1 LFDLANEAQLQ
12 SVIEPVVID
21 LGLEFWGL
29 EYRAGASLLRVYIDS
44 PNGITVDDCA
54 EVSRQLSV
62 ILDVEDPINGEYR
75 LEVSSPG
82 IARPLYR
89 LAQYEPYL
97 GNKLKVKLRSA
108 FEDRKQF
115 KGVLSKVDIAN
126 NEVAIVAGEDEWLI
140 PFEMIDSANLIPQFD

>member
-1 LFDLANEAQLQ
+1 MANEAQLQ